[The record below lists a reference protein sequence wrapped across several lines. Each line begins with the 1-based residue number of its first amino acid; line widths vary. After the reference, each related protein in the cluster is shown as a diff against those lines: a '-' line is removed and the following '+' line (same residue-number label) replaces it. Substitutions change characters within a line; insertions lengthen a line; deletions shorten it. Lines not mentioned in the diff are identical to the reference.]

1 MDIRP
6 IANAVGWLA
15 AVMGLLMLLC
25 GGLDA
30 VTGGQPAS
38 VFVADGVAVLALS
51 LCVVLATRGA
61 GMRFLDRRQAFLLT
75 TLVWSVLPAVG
86 AVPFVLGAP
95 HAAPVDAYFEAMS
108 GMTTTGSTVFHDL
121 EAMPAGVLLW
131 RGILQWLGGLG
142 IVIVAMIFLPAMRV
156 GGMQFF
162 LTEGFDTLGKILPRA
177 LDIAKS
183 LLGIYLLLTL
193 ACGLAYSGFGMG
205 PLDALVHAMTTIST
219 GGFSTSDASFARF
232 TGPLEYVSALFMV
245 LSSLP
250 LVRFVQMLG
259 GHPGALFRD
268 VQVRAY
274 LRWLLL
280 ASGAVVAWRL
290 YLGQGDALDILRET
304 LFNIVTLF
312 SGTGYASEDI
322 TRWGS
327 FALCVVIIVGLIG
340 GCTGSTACSVK
351 IFRWLIVWESLK
363 HHIRRMYSPDLV
375 DIPRL
380 AGRRL
385 ERDVIDSVI
394 AFFTLF
400 LLTLGGASVAIAM
413 TGLSFQTSVTA
424 AWTSVANIGPA
435 FGDAVGASGSMEAF
449 PATAKWIMIV
459 AMLAGR
465 LEILSFYVLLTRR
478 FWTG

>member
-1 MDIRP
+1 MDLRP
-6 IANAVGWLA
+6 VANAVGWLS
-15 AVMGLLMLLC
+15 AVMGGLMLLC

-30 VTGGQPAS
+30 ATGGQPGT
-38 VFVADGVAVLALS
+38 VFVADGMAVLALS
-51 LCVVLATRGA
+51 FCLVLATRGA
-61 GMRFLDRRQAFLLT
+61 GMHFLDRRQAFVLT

-95 HAAPVDAYFEAMS
+95 HATPVDAYFEAMS
-108 GMTTTGSTVFHDL
+108 GMTTTGSTVFHHL
-121 EAMPAGVLLW
+121 EELPAGVLLW

-183 LLGIYLLLTL
+183 LLGIYVLLTL
-193 ACGLAYSGFGMG
+193 TCGLAYSGFGMG

-245 LSSLP
+245 LASLP
-250 LVRFVQMLG
+250 LVRFVQLLG
-259 GHPGALFRD
+259 GRPGALFRD

-280 ASGAVVAWRL
+280 ASGAVAGWRL
-290 YLGQGDALDILRET
+290 YLGQGELSDILRET
-304 LFNIVTLF
+304 LFNVVTLF

-363 HHIRRMYSPDLV
+363 HHIRRMYSPNLV
-375 DIPRL
+375 DTARL
-380 AGRRL
+380 GGRPL

-400 LLTLGGASVAIAM
+400 LLTLGGASVAIAL
-413 TGLSFQTSVTA
+413 TGLSFETSVTA